1 MWVFWLA
8 SVLFFPKPFSK
19 MKGPVSALESAVQA
33 KAAALASQRADFQSS
48 RTRLVADP
56 YISVDQ
62 IQTCLE
68 PFLQVKGCADLL
80 RCIGPP
86 ASLVNVT
93 WQTAPHGPWMVK
105 VCDLIYDML
114 LICKNTKLQQTKV
127 RKALTSMLTART
139 LDLPPGNFGSKEDV
153 LDRLDLSLRIVLCMF
168 RETKAKPIVRNRM
181 MRTLNREEQ
190 VKLNLCLDRVELPEE
205 YMGGDLDESQ
215 EQGHVLAIED
225 DPERTLVREDSK
237 PKLQASFPKAK
248 PRSPLIG
255 LPTIFTKIL
264 GKEKVQQES
273 TSPREAPLK
282 ALNVSR
288 PDGSFSSGVKR
299 TVSDNDLLTSVLNFV
314 PPQVLGKKGKATQPK
329 KAKGKAKAKAKAKT
343 TKKDQKKKSKK
354 PATKKT
360 KAKKPEP
367 APAQRDESEDDGNMA
382 EDYKVT
388 EKPLPTDCYKNQYVS
403 RQWHRAKHLA
413 LSMGLDEEKAKEKG
427 RLVSSQARA
436 LWDEH
441 VRDQK

>member
-1 MWVFWLA
+1 
-8 SVLFFPKPFSK
+8 

-33 KAAALASQRADFQSS
+33 KAAALASQRSDFQSS

-56 YISVDQ
+56 YINVDQ

-68 PFLQVKGCADLL
+68 RFLQVKGCTDLL

-139 LDLPPGNFGSKEDV
+139 LELPPGNFGSKEDL
-153 LDRLDLSLRIVLCMF
+153 LDRLDLSLRMVLCMF
-168 RETKAKPIVRNRM
+168 RETKAKPVVRNRM
-181 MRTLNREEQ
+181 MRSLNREEQ
-190 VKLNLCLDRVELPEE
+190 VKINLCLDRVELPEE

-215 EQGHVLAIED
+215 DQGHLLAIED
-225 DPERTLVREDSK
+225 DPDRTLVRADSK
-237 PKLQASFPKAK
+237 PKLQASLPKAQE
-248 PRSPLIG
+248 RSPLIG

-264 GKEKVQQES
+264 GKEKVQQET

-282 ALNVSR
+282 ALKAPMPS
-288 PDGSFSSGVKR
+288 SSGVNR
-299 TVSDNDLLTSVLNFV
+299 TVSDHDLLSSALNFV

-329 KAKGKAKAKAKAKT
+329 KAKGKAKAKAKAKAKT
-343 TKKDQKKKSKK
+343 TKKDQQKKSKK
-354 PATKKT
+354 PAAKKA
-360 KAKKPEP
+360 KAKKPELAP
-367 APAQRDESEDDGNMA
+367 APVQGEESQDHGNMD

-403 RQWHRAKHLA
+403 RHWHRAKDLA

-427 RLVSSQARA
+427 RLASSQARA

-441 VRDQK
+441 VQDQK